1 MEDGMPHI
9 VFVDDKLD
17 WSNFSVVGNL
27 RQLYGD
33 PSIPVEMY
41 DKCDLSKLDPIDD
54 LFLSGHGSSSSSG
67 KFKTADDL
75 ALVLEKGNLKKEHKL
90 VVLLT
95 CSSADTS
102 ASLNCFAA
110 EMQISLQKIG
120 YKSVSVMGGTGR
132 VVVGPLGREA
142 LLADTLPSEALGLQT
157 GEMAKHPGALA
168 HCKLLVD
175 NVMKGSRSPHDLAQT
190 ADLIAAKLTS
200 FYADLMA
207 AFKPMLKSDKQAY
220 AIYR

>member
-1 MEDGMPHI
+1 MPHI

-41 DKCDLSKLDPIDD
+41 DKCDLSNLDPIDD
-54 LFLSGHGSSSSSG
+54 LFLSGHGSWASSG

-75 ALVLEKGNLKKEHKL
+75 ALVLEKGHLKKEHKL

-102 ASLNCFAA
+102 VSLNCFAA
-110 EMQISLQKIG
+110 ELQISLQKLG
-120 YKSVSVMGGTGR
+120 YKSISVMGGTGR

-142 LLADTLPSEALGLQT
+142 LIADRSHREAFGLQT
-157 GEMAKHPGALA
+157 AVVKSHQGEVD
-168 HCKLLVD
+168 HCELLVKK
-175 NVMKGSRSPHDLAQT
+175 VMSGSRSPHDLAQA
-190 ADLIAAKLTS
+190 ADQIAAKLTS
-200 FYADLMA
+200 FYTDLMA
-207 AFKPMLKSDKQAY
+207 AFKPMLKSDSQAY
-220 AIYR
+220 AMYR